1 MINNLEDVILLLSD
15 EELLKD
21 NAISREEFTLDNL
34 LRMLDMK
41 EELYSFLYLSQL
53 EGGLFSFR
61 ERIRNTKRYESYIE
75 RIDLFLN
82 SVLNENSIQDIK
94 NLLLEIKENEFVA
107 KRKNNIVINVFY
119 ETFRSCSYSSR
130 FST

>member
-41 EELYSFLYLSQL
+41 EELYSFFVGKYFKR
-53 EGGLFSFR
+53 GFS
-61 ERIRNTKRYESYIE
+61 
-75 RIDLFLN
+75 
-82 SVLNENSIQDIK
+82 
-94 NLLLEIKENEFVA
+94 
-107 KRKNNIVINVFY
+107 
-119 ETFRSCSYSSR
+119 
-130 FST
+130 

>member
-41 EELYSFLYLSQL
+41 EELYSFFVPFSI
-53 EGGLFSFR
+53 GGRTFLF
-61 ERIRNTKRYESYIE
+61 
-75 RIDLFLN
+75 
-82 SVLNENSIQDIK
+82 Q
-94 NLLLEIKENEFVA
+94 
-107 KRKNNIVINVFY
+107 RKNKKY
-119 ETFRSCSYSSR
+119 EAI
-130 FST
+130 

>member
-1 MINNLEDVILLLSD
+1 MINNSEDVILLLSD

-53 EGGLFSFR
+53 EG
-61 ERIRNTKRYESYIE
+61 
-75 RIDLFLN
+75 
-82 SVLNENSIQDIK
+82 
-94 NLLLEIKENEFVA
+94 
-107 KRKNNIVINVFY
+107 
-119 ETFRSCSYSSR
+119 
-130 FST
+130 

>member
-1 MINNLEDVILLLSD
+1 MTNIASS
-15 EELLKD
+15 
-21 NAISREEFTLDNL
+21 AHF
-34 LRMLDMK
+34 K

-107 KRKNNIVINVFY
+107 KRKNNIVIK
-119 ETFRSCSYSSR
+119 RLL
-130 FST
+130 

>member
-41 EELYSFLYLSQL
+41 EELYSFFVCKYFKR
-53 EGGLFSFR
+53 GFS
-61 ERIRNTKRYESYIE
+61 
-75 RIDLFLN
+75 
-82 SVLNENSIQDIK
+82 
-94 NLLLEIKENEFVA
+94 
-107 KRKNNIVINVFY
+107 
-119 ETFRSCSYSSR
+119 
-130 FST
+130 

>member
-21 NAISREEFTLDNL
+21 NAISREEFTLDKFF

-94 NLLLEIKENEFVA
+94 NLLLEIKENDLLLKE
-107 KRKNNIVINVFY
+107 RII
-119 ETFRSCSYSSR
+119 
-130 FST
+130 

>member
-41 EELYSFLYLSQL
+41 EELYSFC
-53 EGGLFSFR
+53 
-61 ERIRNTKRYESYIE
+61 T
-75 RIDLFLN
+75 FLN
-82 SVLNENSIQDIK
+82 WREDFSLSE
-94 NLLLEIKENEFVA
+94 KE
-107 KRKNNIVINVFY
+107 
-119 ETFRSCSYSSR
+119 
-130 FST
+130 

>member
-1 MINNLEDVILLLSD
+1 MINNLEDVISLLSD

-34 LRMLDMK
+34 LKMLDMK

-82 SVLNENSIQDIK
+82 SVLNENSIQGIK

-107 KRKNNIVINVFY
+107 KRKNNIVIK
-119 ETFRSCSYSSR
+119 RIL
-130 FST
+130 

>member
-1 MINNLEDVILLLSD
+1 VINNLEDVILLLSD